1 MTEQYKAIRT
11 AFQNI
16 MFRSRSEAI
25 FAAYLSDDERV
36 WDYEPFVAPN
46 WMPDFVVDGHIAV
59 DLRVAQEAGDFMS
72 LEIYLQIFD
81 VPLDV
86 EVVWLAP
93 TSPLLSKE
101 HPPYAILGWKI
112 YPDGKAEEVFI
123 EVLGEP
129 LSYRE
134 ACAYWKKLWVDV
146 TTPIFELEQQI
157 EMVLL

>member
-1 MTEQYKAIRT
+1 MTEYKAIRT

-25 FAAYLSDDERV
+25 FAAYLSDDERA
-36 WDYEPFVAPN
+36 WEYEPFVAPN
-46 WMPDFVVDGHIAV
+46 WMPDFLVDGRIAV
-59 DLRVAQEAGDFMS
+59 DLRVAQVTDDFMS
-72 LEIYLQIFD
+72 PEIYLQIFD

-86 EVVWLAP
+86 DTVWLAP
-93 TSPLLSKE
+93 TSPLLSRE
-101 HPPYAILGWKI
+101 HPPYAILGWLI
-112 YPDGKAEEVFI
+112 NQDGSAEEVFI
-123 EVLGEP
+123 EVMGEP

-146 TTPIFELEQQI
+146 TTPIFELEDQI